1 MHSKK
6 ELTISQ
12 VFGVGD
18 NVQMKLPLFETDN
31 LSSPT
36 DDDYIKTI
44 NLTEHLIKNLDT
56 TFVVQVSGNVKLDV
70 YIHHGDLLI
79 VDKSLQP
86 EEKSVVIVSREN
98 EFMVKK
104 IKKMKEHYY
113 LVSDDNDD
121 EPIPLKED
129 MGIGLWGVVT
139 HIIHPTI

>member
-1 MHSKK
+1 MRHKQP
-6 ELTISQ
+6 LTISQ

-18 NVQMKLPLFETDN
+18 NVQMKLPLFDTDH

-36 DDDYIKTI
+36 EEDDIKTI
-44 NLTEHLIKNLDT
+44 NLTTHLITNLET
-56 TFVVQVSGNVKLDV
+56 TFVVKVSGNAKLDNN
-70 YIHHGDLLI
+70 IHHGDLLVI
-79 VDKSLQP
+79 DKALQP
-86 EEKSVVIVSREN
+86 EENSVVIVSWEN

-121 EPIPLKED
+121 DPIPLKED

-139 HIIHPTI
+139 HIIHPTR